1 MHRKMGRQRYN
12 KDKCKIRETDRWINK
27 PDRERGIWH
36 GQTKTDRQAG
46 RWTDTWIGTETGRR
60 LDSRMDKHEQADRQT
75 DIKTYRQT
83 DV

>member
-36 GQTKTDRQAG
+36 GQTKTDRQ
-46 RWTDTWIGTETGRR
+46 TGRQ
-60 LDSRMDKHEQADRQT
+60 MDRHVDRHRDRQT
-75 DIKTYRQT
+75 VRQPYG
-83 DV
+83 